1 MVVREGDHEAHPC
14 ASPFGQQS
22 CAKRLSCR
30 FVETCRGFSPL
41 SPEFYA
47 KKKSERKFR
56 LFFKYGGERGVRTL
70 DTLPYTHFPGVLLQP
85 LGHLTIFLLLRPRG
99 ATGRYYRQS
108 QGSGQAEFSLLLS
121 AYPQSIHSFIK
132 KVHRNQVIK
141 LTSTQHKNV
150 MVVSQTGSLKCLA
163 KLTHGALS
171 L

>member
-1 MVVREGDHEAHPC
+1 MKVRAFLCKKKSERKYALNSMQKKSLNVNSDSSLNMVVREGDHEAHPC

-30 FVETCRGFSPL
+30 FVEPCRGFSPL

-47 KKKSERKFR
+47 KKKSEREFR

-121 AYPQSIHSFIK
+121 AYPQFIH
-132 KVHRNQVIK
+132 
-141 LTSTQHKNV
+141 
-150 MVVSQTGSLKCLA
+150 
-163 KLTHGALS
+163 
-171 L
+171 